1 MKNVVV
7 TVVVGITLFMS
18 MTMSPVWSTPP
29 PPTNYRIALDHP
41 ELQNEEMIWVCP
53 TDSNIVIADWRDF
66 RLGYRQIGVGR
77 STDGGDTWVDSLV
90 NRVKYDM
97 QSDPCL
103 DVDRDGNFYLCF
115 MDWEVYA
122 GLASAL
128 CVTKSTDKGLTW
140 SLPVGFEGSPGQ
152 YFEDKQFITI
162 DRTGGTYDGY
172 FYMAWARYTYGGG
185 DPNRIAFVR
194 STDGVSSFG
203 DSIIV
208 GPLQDFTACGHG
220 VMEAGQFA
228 QPIVGSDGSVYV
240 FWTGFDTLGCDLYHI
255 IKMAKSTDGG
265 ASFSNAEW
273 VQFTFGD
280 WETYGYHYYDYID
293 GSIDV
298 YNAPAAA
305 ADITGG
311 PFDGNIYISYASMD
325 TSNAEYKDYNI
336 EFIRSEDGGQTWTEE
351 IYINDDLTGSSAIHD
366 QFHPWLF
373 CNEEG
378 TLVIIFYDQR
388 LDTNHYDFDLFAAYS
403 FDAGRTFTT
412 NHRISEVSSSP
423 DSLGTKSDRES
434 PGVDR
439 AGGPRAG
446 RIAEYIG
453 VTAFKD
459 HVNAIWTD
467 TRDGNQ
473 NVYGANWV
481 IPILEP
487 RLSVPPDGS
496 FGGPGTVFEWAT
508 CWKLEDDRYRF
519 EMSVDSTFQTDVQS
533 GYIDTNF
540 FPYDTIMQDGP
551 HYWRVKAYNLAET
564 DSSEWSEVWIYDV
577 DFTAPDAPQL
587 LLPEDGEVVN
597 DLTPLFDWSSSEK
610 SGSPVTYDLY
620 ISTDISFP
628 VGPDTRIYT
637 DLPESE
643 YSPDDSL
650 ADSTVNYWKV
660 VATDGVGLSS
670 ASTIFSVMYIPYV
683 CGDVDGSGAVDV
695 GDLTYLVAY
704 LFQSGPPPPVLAAA
718 DVDGSGFVDV
728 GDLTYLVAYLFQG
741 GPAPVC

>member
-1 MKNVVV
+1 MKNVVCAV
-7 TVVVGITLFMS
+7 IAGIILLAGVS
-18 MTMSPVWSTPP
+18 VSPALP

-66 RLGYRQIGVGR
+66 RLGYRQVGVGR
-77 STDGGDTWVDSLV
+77 STDGGDTWVDSLA
-90 NRVKYDM
+90 NRVKYDQ

-115 MDWEVYA
+115 MDWGVFVDQN
-122 GLASAL
+122 SAL

-140 SLPVGFEGSPGQ
+140 SLPVGFEAPPGM

-162 DRTGGTYDGY
+162 DRTGGFYDGN
-172 FYMAWARYTYGGG
+172 FYMSWARYPFDTYE
-185 DPNRIAFVR
+185 PNRIAFVR

-208 GPLQDFTACGHG
+208 GPLQDFTSCGYG
-220 VMEAGQFA
+220 VIEAGQFA

-240 FWTGFDTLGCDLYHI
+240 FWTGFDTVACELIHI
-255 IKMAKSTDGG
+255 IKMAKSTNGG
-265 ASFSNAEW
+265 ASFSDAEW
-273 VQFTFGD
+273 VQFTYGD
-280 WETYGYHYYDYID
+280 WETYGYHYWDLID
-293 GSIDV
+293 GDIDV

-325 TSNAEYKDYNI
+325 TSNTEYKDYNI
-336 EFIRSEDGGQTWTEE
+336 EFIRSDDGGQTWTEKV
-351 IYINDDLTGSSAIHD
+351 YVNDDLTGSSAIHD

-378 TLVIIFYDQR
+378 TLVSIFYDQR
-388 LDTNHYDFDLFAAYS
+388 LDPNHYEFDLFAAYS

-423 DSLGTKSDRES
+423 DSLGSRSDGES
-434 PGVDR
+434 PGAVR

-487 RLSVPPDGS
+487 RLSAPPDGAYLPS
-496 FGGPGTVFEWAT
+496 NTRFEWST
-508 CWKLEDDRYRF
+508 CWKHDQDRYRL
-519 EMSVDSTFQTDVQS
+519 EYSTDPTFLTDVN
-533 GYIDTNF
+533 YRYTDTNF
-540 FPYDTIMQDGP
+540 IIEDTLLREGL
-551 HYWRVKAYNLAET
+551 HYWRVKASNLTGT
-564 DSSEWSEVWIYDV
+564 DSSEFSPVWTFTV
-577 DFTAPDAPQL
+577 DTTTPVAPTL
-587 LLPEDGEVVN
+587 LLPEDGEEVN
-597 DLTPLFDWSSSEK
+597 DPTPLFDWTTSDK
-610 SGSPVTYDLY
+610 QGSPVTYDLY
-620 ISTDISFP
+620 IATDSTFP

-637 DLPESE
+637 GLPESE
-643 YSPDDSL
+643 YTPDDSL
-650 ADSTVNYWKV
+650 ADSSVNYWKV

-670 ASTIFSVMYIPYV
+670 TSTIFSVMYIPYV

-704 LFQSGPPPPVLAAA
+704 LFQSGPPPPVIDAA
-718 DVDGSGFVDV
+718 DVDGSDFIDV
-728 GDLTYLVAYLFQG
+728 ADLTYLVGYLFQG